1 MNSQSKSFLNDEES
15 SSPDLNNNELMDHSS
30 KECFSLF
37 YEKLDDCT
45 GFDYHSYINN
55 SISLNQQNNS
65 AENIFNSNETEGYSN
80 QEIVQHFVS
89 SPYLEDKS
97 FEVSYSAQNYS
108 EDNRFLFDAKFVEQQ
123 QQQQL
128 QQQKQAS
135 TQKYGF
141 QNGLITKSDA
151 DQCIVQPFIIKRKKI
166 EEKKDDNQN
175 FIETQYNSLYIYFEK
190 LKQKNKKEGLSN
202 NIFEED
208 EPVSDNFHYLNKK
221 EYENKK
227 KQYILEKR
235 RKNEEKKKSEEEA
248 LSVLKQKRK
257 FKPIRIQQK
266 AEYKQS
272 LYKLIDEQFNFLFY
286 GDMCVCKD
294 VFTDLDIE
302 KIKTSCCPIN
312 YFRPP
317 VQVFK
322 GNNYCL
328 AQLDDTYNGTTD
340 VNAAVHMLDRLNTYE
355 ARLISEFL
363 SKKYS
368 VQLSGQQEFKNK
380 VLNHYNNDE
389 QKIREVVAQNHQLSL
404 KKAFDIINK
413 LDQNKVIALHYKKV
427 DPYTLTVKQHFVGGN
442 TSFCNLFIGSQNLDI
457 MSQFMSRWGLPHY
470 MDAKGI
476 IDLSRVIFEGG
487 TSFTMS
493 MVTYDDFEI
502 PLTTT
507 IKRIN
512 LQPFEIIPG
521 HVLSDFLEVRLLEGN
536 QKLIDSVHRQ
546 RYLTPQAVIEKFKLD
561 DFHYTIEAEQ
571 FINKFYS
578 QQQQQQ
584 QQQQQ

>member
-1 MNSQSKSFLNDEES
+1 MSYKSKLFLNDGES
-15 SSPDLNNNELMDHSS
+15 SSPDLNNNELIDHYS
-30 KECFSLF
+30 KEGLSLF
-37 YEKLDDCT
+37 YEKLDDYS
-45 GFDYHSYINN
+45 GVGYQSNNNN
-55 SISLNQQNNS
+55 SKSLNQQNNS
-65 AENIFNSNETEGYSN
+65 AENIFTSNEVYSN
-80 QEIVQHFVS
+80 QDIVQNFVS
-89 SPYLEDKS
+89 SPYLEA
-97 FEVSYSAQNYS
+97 FEVSYSAQNYL
-108 EDNRFLFDAKFVEQQ
+108 EDNRFLVGTTFIEQQ
-123 QQQQL
+123 Q
-128 QQQKQAS
+128 KKVVN
-135 TQKYGF
+135 TQKYGQ
-141 QNGLITKSDA
+141 QNGQVTKSNT
-151 DQCIVQPFIIKRKKI
+151 DQCMALPFIIKRKKI
-166 EEKKDDNQN
+166 EEKTEEDQA

-190 LKQKNKKEGLSN
+190 LKQKNNKEVLQN
-202 NIFEED
+202 DIFEED
-208 EPVSDNFHYLNKK
+208 EPISDNFHYLNKK

-227 KQYILEKR
+227 KQYILEKK
-235 RKNEEKKKSEEEA
+235 RKNEEKKKNEEEA
-248 LSVLKQKRK
+248 ISLLKQKRK

-266 AEYKQS
+266 AEFNQS

-302 KIKTSCCPIN
+302 QIKTSCCPIN

-322 GNNYCL
+322 GNNFCL
-328 AQLDDTYNGTTD
+328 AQLNDTYNGITD
-340 VNAAVHMLDRLNTYE
+340 VNPAVYMLDRLNTYE

-363 SKKYS
+363 TKKYS
-368 VQLSGQQEFKNK
+368 VQLKGQQEFKTK

-389 QKIREVVAQNHQLSL
+389 QKIREIVAQNHQISL
-404 KKAFDIINK
+404 KKAFEIIKK
-413 LDQNKVIALHYKKV
+413 LDQNKIIALHYKKV
-427 DPYTLTVKQHFVGGN
+427 DPFTLTVKQHLVGGN
-442 TSFCNLFIGSQNLDI
+442 IAFCNLFIGSQNLDI

-578 QQQQQQ
+578 SPQQQSASSQLPFSSSSS
-584 QQQQQ
+584 

>member
-1 MNSQSKSFLNDEES
+1 MSNQQNLFLHEEES
-15 SSPDLNNNELMDHSS
+15 SSPDLNNNELMDHCS
-30 KECFSLF
+30 KEGLNMF

-45 GFDYHSYINN
+45 GFDIQSYNNN
-55 SISLNQQNNS
+55 SMSFNQQNNS
-65 AENIFNSNETEGYSN
+65 VENIFNSNEIYSN
-80 QEIVQHFVS
+80 QEIVQNFVS

-97 FEVSYSAQNYS
+97 FEVSYSAQNYLDENRYSLS
-108 EDNRFLFDAKFVEQQ
+108 ESCIQQ
-123 QQQQL
+123 QQ
-128 QQQKQAS
+128 KKDVT

-141 QNGLITKSDA
+141 QNGLATKSNA
-151 DQCIVQPFIIKRKKI
+151 DSCVAMPFIIKRKKI
-166 EEKKDDNQN
+166 EEKTEEESN
-175 FIETQYNSLYIYFEK
+175 FTETQYNSLYVYFEK
-190 LKQKNKKEGLSN
+190 LKQRNNKEALQN

-221 EYENKK
+221 EYEKKK
-227 KQYILEKR
+227 KQYILEKK
-235 RKNEEKKKSEEEA
+235 RKNEERKKNEEEA
-248 LSVLKQKRK
+248 ISLLKQKRK

-266 AEYKQS
+266 AEFKQS

-302 KIKTSCCPIN
+302 KVKTSCCPIN

-322 GNNYCL
+322 GNNFCL
-328 AQLDDTYNGTTD
+328 AQLDDSYNGITD
-340 VNAAVHMLDRLNTYE
+340 VNAAVYMLDRLNTYE
-355 ARLISEFL
+355 AKLISEFL

-368 VQLSGQQEFKNK
+368 VQLKGQQEFKTK

-389 QKIREVVAQNHQLSL
+389 QKIREIVAQNHQLSL
-404 KKAFDIINK
+404 KKAFEIIKK
-413 LDQNKVIALHYKKV
+413 LDQNKIIALHYKKV
-427 DPYTLTVKQHFVGGN
+427 DPFTLTVKQHFVGGN
-442 TSFCNLFIGSQNLDI
+442 TAFCNLFIGSQNLDI

-487 TSFTMS
+487 TSFSMS

-512 LQPFEIIPG
+512 LEPFEIIPG

-571 FINKFYS
+571 FINKYYSSS
-578 QQQQQQ
+578 QQQQQSTQ
-584 QQQQQ
+584 SSYISSSS